1 MATTTTTLMSFAD
14 FERIEQ
20 GADHI
25 ELLKGELIRMPPAQ
39 NRHMDTSERLF
50 KLLDQALERLRKE
63 RPEVLLGNV
72 HIERGYWFPGEPA
85 SWLQPDVSI
94 TYPGQQADH
103 RYYIGAPMIAFEV
116 VSEYDRAAD
125 LNLKTTEFLAN
136 GAEEVWV
143 IYPKQQHA
151 LVYERSEAVRKES
164 RAVRSGLL
172 PGIEIP
178 FDQIF

>member
-25 ELLKGELIRMPPAQ
+25 ELLKGELIRMPPAYRVHMEISRLLFTYLNAAVEA
-39 NRHMDTSERLF
+39 NRASLNVGTVFFEMGYRLS
-50 KLLDQALERLRKE
+50 DD
-63 RPEVLLGNV
+63 P
-72 HIERGYWFPGEPA
+72 P
-85 SWLQPDVSI
+85 SWLQPDVSL
-94 TYPGQQADH
+94 TFPGQSADEKW
-103 RYYIGAPMIAFEV
+103 YVGAPFMVFEI
-116 VSEYDRAAD
+116 VSEFDKAD
-125 LNLKTTEFLAN
+125 DLSQKVAGYLQS

-143 IYPKQQHA
+143 LYPKQRLA
-151 LVYERSEAVRKES
+151 YIYERSEAVRKES
-164 RAVRSGLL
+164 RAIRSGLL